1 MTSTAILA
9 RKRAAFRPA
18 SHLALAL
25 ALATG
30 AFAASAIT
38 APAAY
43 AQDKPKFS
51 KNFQK
56 AGSPAAQALQQLDTD
71 VELAAIVTQL
81 SSADDAA
88 KPALRQQLV
97 AKTDIVN
104 KLAAMNAAVE
114 TPDDRYTAGQY
125 TLNWGVKSS
134 DSEYQQ
140 QGLIASLEFGK
151 TPADKIGQYSW
162 FVGTLAFQKE
172 DWPTARNYIQKAI
185 DAGWTQNSPI
195 AVLAESY
202 YRTGDVAG
210 GTKVVLDAAKSNP
223 ALVDEATV
231 RSSLKNAY
239 ESPKFYEV
247 VKLAT
252 LLKDRFPSED
262 ATNYYDNVPRQAAG
276 DMSADALSADIAKLL
291 AEENSPENWS
301 FAANAIVENSNFTEA
316 EAVDAMRL
324 LKRTKALRRSN
335 EYRDY
340 LTGLNPTLYP
350 TEAQSVI
357 DEGIAGG
364 FVSTGDFSEA
374 AAQARANA
382 GSDKEYLGDA
392 SNRRRAANNPKVATS
407 LANTALSLGDAATA
421 QEMFEL
427 VVKNGGVDIDTALI
441 RLGIARMDQGNFD
454 GAREAFGRVSGKHK
468 GLASLWSVYAKTLE
482 GSAGTT
488 M

>member
-1 MTSTAILA
+1 MTSTSILA

-18 SHLALAL
+18 SHIALAL

-30 AFAASAIT
+30 AFTASAVT

-43 AQDKPKFS
+43 AQDKPKYS
-51 KNFQK
+51 KKFQK
-56 AGSPAAQALQQLDTD
+56 AGNPAAEALQQLETD
-71 VELAAIVTQL
+71 AELAAIVSQL
-81 SSADDAA
+81 TSADDAA
-88 KPALRQQLV
+88 KPALRQQLI

-114 TPDDRYTAGQY
+114 TEDDGYTAGQY
-125 TLNWGVKSS
+125 TLNWGVKSA
-134 DSEYQQ
+134 DTNYQQ
-140 QGLIASLEFGK
+140 QGLIASLGSGK

-162 FVGTLAFQKE
+162 FVGTIAFQKE
-172 DWPTARNYIQKAI
+172 DWATARIYISRAI
-185 DAGWTQNSPI
+185 KAGWNQNSPA

-202 YRTGDVAG
+202 YRAGDVPG
-210 GTKVVLDAAKSNP
+210 GAKVVLDLARTSP
-223 ALVDEATV
+223 ALVDEDTV

-239 ESPKFYEV
+239 DGNKFYEV
-247 VKLAT
+247 VKLVT

-276 DMSADALSADIAKLL
+276 DMSADALNADIAKLL
-291 AEENSPENWS
+291 AEENSPANWS
-301 FAANAIVENSNFTEA
+301 FAATAIVENGNFTEA

-324 LKRTKALRRSN
+324 LMRTKALRRGA

-340 LTGLNPTLYP
+340 LRGLNPTLYP
-350 TEAQSVI
+350 TEAQSII
-357 DEGIAGG
+357 DAALASGALT
-364 FVSTGDFSEA
+364 SADLAEA
-374 AAQARANA
+374 VAQAKSNA
-382 GSDKEYLGDA
+382 GSDRQYLGDK
-392 SNRRRAANNPKVATS
+392 SNRSRAAANPKVASS
-407 LANTALSLGDAATA
+407 LANTALSLGDAVTA

-454 GAREAFGRVSGKHK
+454 GAREAFGRVTGKHK
-468 GLASLWSVYAKTLE
+468 GLAGLWSAYARTQE
-482 GSAGTT
+482 GSAATA